1 MKTLKV
7 LTIVAI
13 TGFVGITASNACP
26 QNANAMCPKQTKCDK
41 QGKHYNKGEMKELY
55 TKLDLTAEQQSAMKT
70 LRESM
75 REQRKA
81 QRNNMQSQHG
91 MSAMGQ
97 FVSTE
102 GFDKQGFIDMAMQK
116 SKDRIE
122 MKANMFE
129 QKMNILTPEQRAKFV
144 SLLQEKKQK

>member
-13 TGFVGITASNACP
+13 TGLVGITAVNACP
-26 QNANAMCPKQTKCDK
+26 QNADAMCPKQTKCDK
-41 QGKHYNKGEMKELY
+41 PSKHYNKGEMEELY
-55 TKLDLTAEQQSAMKT
+55 KQLDLTTDQQSAMKT

-75 REQRKA
+75 REQRNA
-81 QRNNMQSQHG
+81 QRKNMQSQCG

-97 FVSTE
+97 FVSAE
-102 GFDKQGFIDMAMQK
+102 GFDKQGFIDMATQK

-122 MKANMFE
+122 MKANMLE
-129 QKMNILTPEQRAKFV
+129 QKMNILTPVQRAKLA
-144 SLLQEKKQK
+144 SLLQEKK